1 MLNFQDNC
9 WKIIVHIV
17 AIGIATIFWIL
28 YPGTIYKKATSE
40 SSYLDSWLNG
50 LYSTESPILIT
61 FTVFFTIFLITF
73 GAIEIFKFNIPERGH
88 IRSILL
94 GIGDLASNILN
105 LILMLS
111 CSSLALGLFCFF
123 YYLIVEIFNI
133 SPNNSFIVPL
143 KTSSLLISLSIV
155 FLIIYLA
162 ISCFFQNII
171 AKFKKY
177 IASETKLNTY

>member
-1 MLNFQDNC
+1 MLNFQDNF
-9 WKIIVHIV
+9 WKIFVHIV

-28 YPGTIYKKATSE
+28 YPGTIYKEATSE

-61 FTVFFTIFLITF
+61 FTVFFTIFLIIF
-73 GAIEIFKFNIPERGH
+73 GAIEIVKFNIPERGH

-94 GIGDLASNILN
+94 GVADLASNILN

-133 SPNNSFIVPL
+133 SPSNSFMVPL
-143 KTSSLLISLSIV
+143 RISSLLIVLSIV

-162 ISCFFQNII
+162 ISCFVQNII